1 MFLLKSIRRRLVTGF
16 SISFLLFCVVAAAAC
31 WGLLR
36 HQSALSALDDTVH
49 NSPDK
54 SEMLQHVDLIMLPLT
69 QAIISD
75 DLNPEKVNLEDD
87 AVVARIRLAVKF
99 QIKLAKEAAD
109 EFWRRCDESRRDP
122 RRRAMGFGGRHDVL
136 FANMNPVRDLLT
148 KLDKKADEI
157 NFPEYYTQ
165 ADRFNNLSQLSL
177 QVQGYIARIVNN
189 VRVIP
194 AYDKELH
201 VVAPLK
207 KEARQS
213 KAFLKWVYIIIGI
226 AMITFSVTLYCAFHW
241 VSIPLRHISKGA
253 SRVANGDFGY
263 RLPEVCCWKDE
274 FHRLVTDF
282 NRMADRFQESQEDLN
297 SQVEERSKQLVRSE
311 RLAGVGILAA
321 GMAHELNSPLQSI
334 GMSAESIQMRLY
346 DQLEPND
353 DEEVQEIFERL
364 GMIQK
369 ESRRCGEIT
378 QKLLSFARD
387 DNSAKSQSA
396 IPETR
401 REDVTRVISE
411 VVTMIRPLKKYSGHD
426 LIFDE
431 NRPLMIEINASRIKQ
446 VILNLVANALQATG
460 DQGRVEVTVQD
471 RTDWVVIRVADD
483 GQGMTPDEKEHL
495 FDPFFTT
502 KEAGKGT
509 GLGLSITHRIVEE
522 HHGTIDP
529 VSDGRGKGS
538 TFVVKLPKRQPQQ
551 NAA

>member
-1 MFLLKSIRRRLVTGF
+1 MFLFKSIRRRLVTGF
-16 SISFLLFCVVAAAAC
+16 SISFLLFCIVAAAAC

-36 HQSALSALDDTVH
+36 HQSALETLDNAVH

-54 SEMLQHVDLIMLPLT
+54 AQVLERVDLILLPLL
-69 QAIISD
+69 QALYSQPQAD
-75 DLNPEKVNLEDD
+75 SVNLSDD
-87 AVVARIRLAVKF
+87 AVIGRIRRSTKQMVEE
-99 QIKLAKEAAD
+99 AKISAD
-109 EFWRRCDESRRDP
+109 EFWKRCDESRNDP
-122 RRRAMGFGGRHDVL
+122 RRRSMGFGGRHDVL
-136 FANMNPVRDLLT
+136 FANMTAVRAHLLGLS
-148 KLDKKADEI
+148 KIADEI
-157 NFPEYYTQ
+157 SFQSSDSRHVREV
-165 ADRFNNLSQLSL
+165 LLKEISL
-177 QVQGYIARIVNN
+177 KAHRLIAQIVNN

-207 KEARQS
+207 REARQS
-213 KAFLKWVYIIIGI
+213 EAFLRWVYIIIGI
-226 AMITFSVTLYCAFHW
+226 ALFTFSVTLYFAFHW
-241 VSIPLRHISKGA
+241 VSIPLREISKGA
-253 SRVANGDFGY
+253 SRVANGDFDY
-263 RLPEVCCWKDE
+263 RLPKVCRWQDE
-274 FHRLVTDF
+274 FYRVVTDF

-297 SQVEERSKQLVRSE
+297 SQVEERSRQLVRSE

-346 DQLEPND
+346 DHLEDHD
-353 DEEVQEIFERL
+353 DEEAREIFERL

-387 DNSAKSQSA
+387 DNSANSQSA

-401 REDVTRVISE
+401 REDITRVINE
-411 VVTMIRPLKKYSGHD
+411 VVTMIRPLRKYSSHE
-426 LIFDE
+426 LIFDDSV
-431 NRPLMIEINASRIKQ
+431 PLMIEINASRIKQ

-460 DQGRVEVTVQD
+460 DSGRVEVTVQD
-471 RTDWVVIRVADD
+471 RTDWVVIRVTDN
-483 GQGMTPDEKEHL
+483 GQGMTTEEKEHL

-529 VSDGRGKGS
+529 ISEGRGKGS

>member
-1 MFLLKSIRRRLVTGF
+1 MFLFKSIRRRLVTGF

-36 HQSALSALDDTVH
+36 HQSALETLDHTVH

-54 SEMLQHVDLIMLPLT
+54 AQVLERVDLILLPVL
-69 QAIISD
+69 QSLYPGESSPRVDLSDNIVIS
-75 DLNPEKVNLEDD
+75 
-87 AVVARIRLAVKF
+87 RIRTSMK
-99 QIKLAKEAAD
+99 QKIKEAKEAAD
-109 EFWRRCDESRRDP
+109 EFWIRCEESRNDP
-122 RRRAMGFGGRHDVL
+122 NRRSVGFGGRHDVL
-136 FANMNPVRDLLT
+136 YANMDAVSAHLKELNRIADGISFTDSDSEAVRRDLL
-148 KLDKKADEI
+148 
-157 NFPEYYTQ
+157 
-165 ADRFNNLSQLSL
+165 DRRSL
-177 QVQGYIARIVNN
+177 RAHLLVARIVNN
-189 VRVIP
+189 LRVIP

-207 KEARQS
+207 REARQS
-213 KAFLKWVYIIIGI
+213 KAFLRWVYIIIGI
-226 AMITFSVTLYCAFHW
+226 ALVTFSVTLYFAFHW
-241 VSIPLRHISKGA
+241 VSIPLREISKGA
-253 SRVANGDFGY
+253 SRVANGDFDY
-263 RLPEVCCWKDE
+263 RLPKVCRWQDE
-274 FHRLVTDF
+274 FYRVVTDF

-297 SQVEERSKQLVRSE
+297 SQVEERSRQLVRSE

-346 DQLEPND
+346 DQLEDQD
-353 DEEVQEIFERL
+353 DEEIREIFERL

-387 DNSAKSQSA
+387 DNSTKSQSA
-396 IPETR
+396 VPETR
-401 REDVTRVISE
+401 REDLTRVINE
-411 VVTMIRPLKKYSGHD
+411 VVTMIRPLRKYSGHQ
-426 LIFDE
+426 LIFDDSV
-431 NRPLMIEINASRIKQ
+431 PLMIEINASRIKQ

-460 DQGRVEVTVQD
+460 DSGRVEVTVQD
-471 RTDWVVIRVADD
+471 RTDWVVIRVTDD
-483 GQGMTPDEKEHL
+483 GQGMTADEKEHL

-529 VSDGRGKGS
+529 ISDGRGQGS

>member
-1 MFLLKSIRRRLVTGF
+1 MFLFKSIRRRLVTGF

-36 HQSALSALDDTVH
+36 HQSALEALDDTVH

-54 SEMLQHVDLIMLPLT
+54 TQILQHTDLIMLPLI
-69 QAIISD
+69 QVID
-75 DLNPEKVNLEDD
+75 PEPQSEKINLEDD
-87 AVVARIRLAVKF
+87 AVVNRLRIAVKL
-99 QIKLAKEAAD
+99 QIKQARDAAD

-122 RRRAMGFGGRHDVL
+122 RRRSMGFGGRHDVL
-136 FANMNPVRDLLT
+136 WANMQSVRTYLGE
-148 KLDKKADEI
+148 LDGKADKI
-157 NFPEYYTQ
+157 NFPSHYMQ
-165 ADRFNNLSQLSL
+165 VDRFNMLSNLSLE
-177 QVQGYIARIVNN
+177 VQGLIARVVNN

-207 KEARQS
+207 REARQS
-213 KAFLKWVYIIIGI
+213 EAFLRWVFIIIGI
-226 AMITFSVTLYCAFHW
+226 ALFTFSVTLYCAFHW
-241 VSIPLRHISKGA
+241 VSIPLREISKGA

-263 RLPEVCCWKDE
+263 RLPEVCRWKDE

-282 NRMADRFQESQEDLN
+282 NRMAERFQESQEDLN
-297 SQVEERSKQLVRSE
+297 SQVEERSRQLVRSE

-346 DQLEPND
+346 DQLEDHD
-353 DEEVQEIFERL
+353 DEEVKEIFERL

-387 DNSAKSQSA
+387 DNSSKSASA

-401 REDVTRVISE
+401 REDISRVINE
-411 VVTMIRPLKKYSGHD
+411 VVSMIRPLKKYSSHE
-426 LIFDE
+426 LIFDD

-460 DQGRVEVTVQD
+460 DAGRVEVTVQD
-471 RTDWVVIRVADD
+471 RTDWVVIRVADN

-529 VSDGRGKGS
+529 ISEGRGQGS

>member
-1 MFLLKSIRRRLVTGF
+1 MFLFKSIRRRLVTGF

-36 HQSALSALDDTVH
+36 HQSALEALDDTVH

-54 SEMLQHVDLIMLPLT
+54 TQILQHTDLIMLPLI
-69 QAIISD
+69 QVID
-75 DLNPEKVNLEDD
+75 PESQSEKINLEDD
-87 AVVARIRLAVKF
+87 AVVNRLRIAVKL
-99 QIKLAKEAAD
+99 QIKKARDAAD

-122 RRRAMGFGGRHDVL
+122 RRRSMGFGGRHDVL
-136 FANMNPVRDLLT
+136 WANMQSVRTYLGE
-148 KLDKKADEI
+148 LDGKADKI
-157 NFPEYYTQ
+157 NFPSHYRQ
-165 ADRFNNLSQLSL
+165 VDRFNMLSNLSLE
-177 QVQGYIARIVNN
+177 VQGLIARVVNN

-213 KAFLKWVYIIIGI
+213 EAFLRWVFIIIGI
-226 AMITFSVTLYCAFHW
+226 ALFTFSVTLYCAFHW
-241 VSIPLRHISKGA
+241 VSIPLREISKGA

-263 RLPEVCCWKDE
+263 RLPEVCRWKDE

-282 NRMADRFQESQEDLN
+282 NRMAERFQESQEDLN
-297 SQVEERSKQLVRSE
+297 SQVEERSRQLVRSE

-346 DQLEPND
+346 DQLEDHD
-353 DEEVQEIFERL
+353 DEEVKEIFERL

-387 DNSAKSQSA
+387 DNSSKSASA

-401 REDVTRVISE
+401 REDISRVINE
-411 VVTMIRPLKKYSGHD
+411 VVSMIRPLKKYSSHE
-426 LIFDE
+426 LIFDD

-460 DQGRVEVTVQD
+460 DAGRVEVSVQD
-471 RTDWVVIRVADD
+471 RTDWVVIRVADN

-529 VSDGRGKGS
+529 ISEGRGQGS

>member
-1 MFLLKSIRRRLVTGF
+1 MFLFKSIRRRLVTGF

-36 HQSALSALDDTVH
+36 HQSALEALDDTVH

-54 SEMLQHVDLIMLPLT
+54 TQILQHADLVMLPLI
-69 QAIISD
+69 QVIY
-75 DLNPEKVNLEDD
+75 PEPPSEPVNLEDD
-87 AVVARIRLAVKF
+87 EVVRRLRLAVKS
-99 QIKLAKEAAD
+99 QINKAKVAAD

-136 FANMNPVRDLLT
+136 FANMTSVRKYLVE
-148 KLDKKADEI
+148 LDSKADEI
-157 NFPEYYTQ
+157 NFPAHYQQ
-165 ADRFNNLSQLSL
+165 ADRFNNLTHLSL
-177 QVQGYIARIVNN
+177 QVQGLIARIVNN

-201 VVAPLK
+201 VVMPLQ

-213 KAFLKWVYIIIGI
+213 EAFLRWVFIIIGI
-226 AMITFSVTLYCAFHW
+226 AMVTFSVTLYCAFHW
-241 VSIPLRHISKGA
+241 VSIPLREISKGA

-263 RLPEVCCWKDE
+263 RLPEVCRWKDE
-274 FHRLVTDF
+274 FHRLVSDF

-297 SQVEERSKQLVRSE
+297 SQVEERSRQLVRSE

-346 DQLEPND
+346 DQLEDHD
-353 DEEVQEIFERL
+353 DEEIKEIFERL

-387 DNSAKSQSA
+387 DNSSKSASA

-401 REDVTRVISE
+401 REDITRVISE
-411 VVTMIRPLKKYSGHD
+411 VVTMIRPLKKYSDHD

-431 NRPLMIEINASRIKQ
+431 DRPLMIEINASRIKQ

-471 RTDWVVIRVADD
+471 RTDWIIIRVTDD
-483 GQGMTPDEKEHL
+483 GQGMTPSEKEHL

-529 VSDGRGKGS
+529 ISEGRGKGS

>member
-1 MFLLKSIRRRLVTGF
+1 MFLFKSIRRRLVTGF
-16 SISFLLFCVVAAAAC
+16 SVSFLLFCVVAAAAC

-36 HQSALSALDDTVH
+36 HQSALEALDDTVH

-54 SEMLQHVDLIMLPLT
+54 AQMLQHVDLIMLPLI
-69 QAIISD
+69 QAIY
-75 DLNPEKVNLEDD
+75 PEPESERVNLKDN
-87 AVVARIRLAVKF
+87 AVVSRIRRAVKL
-99 QIKLAKEAAD
+99 QVQEANEAAD

-136 FANMNPVRDLLT
+136 FANMTAVRKHLEA
-148 KLDKKADEI
+148 LDKKADEI
-157 NFPEYYTQ
+157 NFPDSYSKAVRVTM
-165 ADRFNNLSQLSL
+165 LSQLSL
-177 QVQGYIARIVNN
+177 EAHLLIARIVNN

-201 VVAPLK
+201 VVTPLK

-213 KAFLKWVYIIIGI
+213 EAFLRWVYIIIGI
-226 AMITFSVTLYCAFHW
+226 ALFTFSVTLYFAFHW
-241 VSIPLRHISKGA
+241 VSIPLREISKGA
-253 SRVANGDFGY
+253 SRVANGDFDY
-263 RLPEVCCWKDE
+263 RLPKVCRWQDE
-274 FHRLVTDF
+274 FHRVVTDF
-282 NRMADRFQESQEDLN
+282 NRMADRFEDSQEDLN
-297 SQVEERSKQLVRSE
+297 SQVEERSRQLVRSE

-346 DQLEPND
+346 DQLEDHD
-353 DEEVQEIFERL
+353 DEETKEIFERL

-387 DNSAKSQSA
+387 DNSANSQSA

-401 REDVTRVISE
+401 REDITRVINE
-411 VVTMIRPLKKYSGHD
+411 VVTMIRPLKKYSSHD

-471 RTDWVVIRVADD
+471 RTDWVVIRVADN

-529 VSDGRGKGS
+529 ISEGRGKGS

>member
-1 MFLLKSIRRRLVTGF
+1 MFLFKSIRRRLVTGF

-36 HQSALSALDDTVH
+36 HQSALVALDDTVH

-54 SEMLQHVDLIMLPLT
+54 SQMLEHVDLIMLPLI
-69 QAIISD
+69 QAID
-75 DLNPEKVNLEDD
+75 PESGSAPINLEDN
-87 AVVARIRLAVKF
+87 AVISRIRRDVKL
-99 QIKLAKEAAD
+99 QIKQATDAAN
-109 EFWRRCDESRRDP
+109 EFWRRCDESCRDP

-136 FANMNPVRDLLT
+136 FANMTSVRKQLELLNG
-148 KLDKKADEI
+148 KADEI
-157 NFPEYYTQ
+157 NFPEYYSAT
-165 ADRFNNLSQLSL
+165 DRFNMLSQLSL
-177 QVQGYIARIVNN
+177 KVQGKIARIVNN

-201 VVAPLK
+201 VVMPLK

-213 KAFLKWVYIIIGI
+213 EAFLRWVYIIIGI
-226 AMITFSVTLYCAFHW
+226 AMFTFSVTLYCAFYW
-241 VSIPLRHISKGA
+241 VSTPLRHISKGA
-253 SRVANGDFGY
+253 SRVANGDFDY

-297 SQVEERSKQLVRSE
+297 SQVEERSRQLVRSE

-346 DQLEPND
+346 DQLED
-353 DEEVQEIFERL
+353 DGDEEIKEIFERL

-387 DNSAKSQSA
+387 DNSSKSA
-396 IPETR
+396 VPETR
-401 REDVTRVISE
+401 REDITRVISE
-411 VVTMIRPLKKYSGHD
+411 VVTMIRPLKKYSKHD
-426 LIFDE
+426 LIFEE

-471 RTDWVVIRVADD
+471 RTDWVVIRVVDN

-529 VSDGRGKGS
+529 ISEGRGTGS
-538 TFVVKLPKRQPQQ
+538 TFVVKLPKRQPHQ